1 MPKIRL
7 KFVCVA
13 LMETFEDVYEFE
25 CYNTCIW
32 FNITTNV
39 IVSMMMHVVYINEL
53 ELFRKTIANDGQPQT
68 ANDQEKVASER
79 LLTGL

>member
-1 MPKIRL
+1 VKIQS

-13 LMETFEDVYEFE
+13 LVETFEDVYEFE
-25 CYNTCIW
+25 CYDTCIW

-39 IVSMMMHVVYINEL
+39 IVSMMMHVVYRNEL
-53 ELFRKTIANDGQPQT
+53 ELLRKTVANDGQPQT
-68 ANDQEKVASER
+68 ENDQEKAAGER

>member
-1 MPKIRL
+1 MPKIQS

-13 LMETFEDVYEFE
+13 LMETFEGFYEFE
-25 CYNTCIW
+25 CYDTCIR

-39 IVSMMMHVVYINEL
+39 IVSMMMHVVYRTEL
-53 ELFRKTIANDGQPQT
+53 ELLRKTVANDGQPQT
-68 ANDQEKVASER
+68 ENDQEKVVSER